1 MANKEL
7 ERKVAVVTGS
17 STGIGYET
25 SLFLSRNGF
34 YTYATMRN
42 LYKSKRLNDI
52 ASKDNL
58 PLKVLELD
66 VTDDKSVKNAI
77 NQIQEEKKRI
87 DVLVNNAGYDVFGAV
102 EDLSTDEFKAQY
114 ETNVFGIIKVTKE
127 VIPIMRNQRS
137 GTIVNISSAGGR
149 VGIPLNAAY
158 VSSKFAV
165 EGLSET
171 MRYELQEYGINV
183 IIIEPGVIKSNFFEN
198 SKAAYNATNTESPY
212 SQLMQKVSDGFKPML
227 ENGSS
232 SPSKVADVILN
243 AIKSNDPQVRYLV
256 GDDAVS
262 LIEKRN
268 KMSDKEFESWMKES
282 LLQQKGFIR

>member
-1 MANKEL
+1 
-7 ERKVAVVTGS
+7 
-17 STGIGYET
+17 
-25 SLFLSRNGF
+25 
-34 YTYATMRN
+34 
-42 LYKSKRLNDI
+42 
-52 ASKDNL
+52 
-58 PLKVLELD
+58 
-66 VTDDKSVKNAI
+66 
-77 NQIQEEKKRI
+77 
-87 DVLVNNAGYDVFGAV
+87 
-102 EDLSTDEFKAQY
+102 
-114 ETNVFGIIKVTKE
+114 
-127 VIPIMRNQRS
+127 MRNQRS

-227 ENGSS
+227 ESGSS

-243 AIKSNDPQVRYLV
+243 AIMSNDPQVRYLV

-282 LLQQKGFIR
+282 LLQQKGFLR